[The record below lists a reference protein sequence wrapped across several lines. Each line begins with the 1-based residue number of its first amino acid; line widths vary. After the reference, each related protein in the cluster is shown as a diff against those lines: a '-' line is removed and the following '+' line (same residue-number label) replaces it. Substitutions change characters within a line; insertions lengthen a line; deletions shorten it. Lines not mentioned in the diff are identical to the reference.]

1 MRAPIRRALREAQEA
16 LEVEERKDP
25 VLRNPA
31 RIAELKAEIERL
43 EKRLEAVPYIDTYDL
58 RYNNLVNQPQPS
70 SKAVM
75 FCIMDVSGSM
85 TQAHKDI
92 AKRFFLRSEEHT
104 SELQSRPHLVCRL
117 LLEKKKQNN
126 KMTV

>member
-92 AKRFFLRSEEHT
+92 AKRFLDRKST
-104 SELQSRPHLVCRL
+104 RL
-117 LLEKKKQNN
+117 NSSH
-126 KMTV
+126 VR